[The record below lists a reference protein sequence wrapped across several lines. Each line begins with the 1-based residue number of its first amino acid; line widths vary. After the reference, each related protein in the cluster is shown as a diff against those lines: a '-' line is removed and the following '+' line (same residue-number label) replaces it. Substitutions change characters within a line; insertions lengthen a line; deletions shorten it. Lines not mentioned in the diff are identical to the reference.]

1 MSLLDKASLIVT
13 PNGYS
18 ENTIY
23 SVIPSS
29 GAGDLTF
36 TRATDAWRTNS
47 QGLIQGTPW
56 NLFRYSEDFSN
67 GNWSKGSSTISTN
80 TALAP
85 NGTLTADSFVSAGSG
100 SCFFS
105 QYFNIVSRTC
115 TISIHVKYVDRQFI
129 QILYGSVF
137 SSDYANFDIK
147 NGLITAGVNSSSS
160 ISNVGNGWF
169 RISMTTTGG
178 INLPESY
185 IWAIDSGT
193 SARASTSS
201 GVGSYYVWGAQA
213 VESSSA
219 LQYFPTTDRQDVP
232 RIDYSLG
239 GCPTLL
245 MEPQRTN
252 LQLNSED
259 FSTYGQV
266 SVTTTVNQTAA
277 PTGLS
282 TADLIAETAVTS
294 GHSVF
299 NNFACS
305 VTSGTTYT
313 LSCYL
318 KKGPGATAPDIIQL
332 SSPQGFTSLYANYN
346 ITTGV
351 VTQSSGVVSTSITS
365 VGNGWWRCSLTA
377 TASSIALFSGL
388 AIVLVNNNPTS
399 GASPS
404 YLGQVTSNVYAWG
417 GQVEAGAYPTSYIPT
432 TTASV
437 TRNADVA
444 SKTGI
449 TSLIGQTEGTLFIDF
464 IFKTPEFIAG
474 GQAAVASSSVSI
486 YDRVIIWNNSTTN
499 TLAAL
504 VQANNVLIYNVSLG
518 SFIDGARY
526 RIAIAYKSGDSIF
539 YVNGVQVGSSSAS
552 FSFSAALNTFILG
565 SYELTSLVGHQRNN
579 SSILFKNRL
588 SSSELELLTG
598 DSFDSYAKMAAYFNY
613 TLQ

>member
-36 TRATDAWRTNS
+36 TRATDGWRTNS
-47 QGLIQGTPW
+47 QGLVQRVAW
-56 NLFRYSEDFSN
+56 NLVQYSEQFDNAAWTKIGSGLGTTPIVTSN
-67 GNWSKGSSTISTN
+67 FAIAPDGS
-80 TALAP
+80 
-85 NGTLTADSFVSAGSG
+85 LTADRVQCSNIGGSG
-100 SCFFS
+100 AEGNYSLVLQSNIPLSASGTLSIYLKSLTGVTQNVLVYWAGGQGTVFQVTS
-105 QYFNIVSRTC
+105 QWQRFTIPNLTPPTSGVSLGTR
-115 TISIHVKYVDRQFI
+115 
-129 QILYGSVF
+129 G
-137 SSDYANFDIK
+137 
-147 NGLITAGVNSSSS
+147 GV
-160 ISNVGNGWF
+160 GWY
-169 RISMTTTGG
+169 TGG
-178 INLPESY
+178 D
-185 IWAIDSGT
+185 AVIDI
-193 SARASTSS
+193 A
-201 GVGSYYVWGAQA
+201 VWGAQV
-213 VESSSA
+213 VEGSSA
-219 LQYFPTTDRQDVP
+219 LEYFPTTDRQDVP

-259 FSTYGQV
+259 FSTYGQLN
-266 SVTTTVNQTAA
+266 VTTTVNQTTA

-299 NNFACS
+299 NNLACS

-313 LSCYL
+313 LSCYF

-332 SSPQGFTSLYANYN
+332 SSPQGFTSLYANFN

-377 TASSIALFSGL
+377 TASSTTSFSGL
-388 AIVLVNNNPTS
+388 IVAFVNNNPTS

-404 YLGQVTSNVYAWG
+404 YLGQVTSNIYAWG
-417 GQVEAGAYPTSYIPT
+417 GQVEAGAYATSYIPT

-437 TRNADVA
+437 TRNVDVA
-444 SKTGI
+444 NRAGI
-449 TSLIGQTEGTLFIDF
+449 SSLLGQTEGTIFYDMYIPQPSGLGVQALASITNDAGTLFYTAYVNNTISFDMYIGGTYTF
-464 IFKTPEFIAG
+464 ALTTATGITAGRNRFALVYKAGAYKLFLNGVLSATSTNSTPITNTISKPGLTADKSPIYNYSFIAFKE
-474 GQAAVASSSVSI
+474 
-486 YDRVIIWNNSTTN
+486 
-499 TLAAL
+499 AL
-504 VQANNVLIYNVSLG
+504 S
-518 SFIDGARY
+518 D
-526 RIAIAYKSGDSIF
+526 
-539 YVNGVQVGSSSAS
+539 
-552 FSFSAALNTFILG
+552 
-565 SYELTSLVGHQRNN
+565 
-579 SSILFKNRL
+579 
-588 SSSELELLTG
+588 SELELLTG